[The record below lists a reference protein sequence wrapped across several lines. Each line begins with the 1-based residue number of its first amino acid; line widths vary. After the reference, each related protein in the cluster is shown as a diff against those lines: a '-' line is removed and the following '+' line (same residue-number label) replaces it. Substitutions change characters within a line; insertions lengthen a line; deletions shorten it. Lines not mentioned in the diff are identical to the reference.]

1 MIKYVSRMFSFG
13 FVQKGATLR
22 MLNEFSNGMILYN
35 KGRYE
40 NALNQ
45 FERCISIYDNVKQ
58 CNMREYFIT
67 KQKIALCLY
76 KMGNYDKSEKV
87 LIDIIKSTKKKSKI
101 DSFYLSNLIALT
113 SYYDINK
120 SEYYIDNIIHN
131 KYNINKEDRV
141 KFLIEASS
149 IKYSNNKEK
158 EAKNII
164 ESIQSNDSLFKAMI
178 LHNKGIINECKEDLI
193 KAITVLDKAKISKED
208 FIKAKSLSLVELCNI
223 LINNNEA
230 NHPSKLWWKTTLNH
244 FNDNQTN
251 LISNSLLFNKFISLL
266 GTLYSDLSQTLI
278 SEGLF
283 QKSIDF
289 SFITK
294 EIDTLY
300 NNPPLLNSIKFFT
313 YNQYGNSLI
322 SQEKRSLEGNQLL
335 NKASTFNVKEWYN
348 KLSQLHYL
356 NINI

>member
-1 MIKYVSRMFSFG
+1 MIKYVSRMFSLG
-13 FVQKGATLR
+13 FVQKGTSLR
-22 MLNEFSNGMILYN
+22 MLNEFRNGMNLYN

-45 FERCISIYDNVKQ
+45 FERCVSIYDNVKQ
-58 CNMREYFIT
+58 CNIREYFIT

-76 KMGNYDKSEKV
+76 KIGNFDKSEKV
-87 LIDIIKSTKKKSKI
+87 LLDIIKRTKKQAKI

-113 SYYDINK
+113 SFCDINK
-120 SEYYIDNIIHN
+120 SEYYIDNILHN

-158 EAKNII
+158 EARDII
-164 ESIQSNDSLFKAMI
+164 ESLQSNDSLLKAMI
-178 LHNKGIINECKEDLI
+178 FHNKGIINDRKDDLI
-193 KAITVLDKAKISKED
+193 KAINILDKAKITKEE
-208 FIKAKSLSLVELCNI
+208 FIEAKSLSLVELCNI

-230 NHPSKLWWKTTLNH
+230 NHPSKLWWKTTLKH
-244 FNDNQTN
+244 FNNNPTN
-251 LISNSLLFNKFISLL
+251 LVSNSLLFNKFISLL
-266 GTLYSDLSQTLI
+266 GTLYSDLDQTLI

-294 EIDTLY
+294 EIDTIY
-300 NNPPLLNSIKFFT
+300 TNPPLLNSTKYFT

-322 SQEKRSLEGNQLL
+322 SQEKRALEGNQLL

-348 KLSQLHYL
+348 KLSKLHYL